1 MGSRQPD
8 WSAKPVLPRD
18 TSARVARS
26 TPMFYHPIFDNLLS
40 LGSWPSGKAAGCNP
54 ARGLRAPRLVRLQ
67 HFPPLCPSGAIGRRA
82 VLSRLLLWVRIPSW
96 TPWPAGQIGKG
107 ASLRRK
113 RFSRFEAGAGHQVMP
128 AYENR
133 LIGGA
138 QTSVSVGSNPTAGT
152 MRA

>member
-8 WSAKPVLPRD
+8 WSAKPVLPRG
-18 TSARVARS
+18 TSGRVARS
-26 TPMFYHPIFDNLLS
+26 PPISNYLIFDNLLS
-40 LGSWPSGKAAGCNP
+40 LGSGRAAKAAGCNP
-54 ARGLRAPRLVRLQ
+54 ARGLRAPRLVRLR
-67 HFPPLCPSGAIGRRA
+67 HFPPLCPSGATGRRA
-82 VLSRLLLWVRIPSW
+82 VLRRLFLWVRIPSW

-133 LIGGA
+133 FIGGA
-138 QTSVSVGSNPTAGT
+138 QTSVFVRSNPTAGT